1 MSLKI
6 LALDEYKYSGYGIG
20 YGTWKFSLS
29 HGSGFRKI
37 CYNIWW

>member
-6 LALDEYKYSGYGIG
+6 LTLDEYKYSGYGIG

-29 HGSGFRKI
+29 NGGGFGKI
-37 CYNIWW
+37 SYNI